1 MRRLHMLLKI
11 EASIFLLASLSY
23 HRRMRREIEIDGR
36 RIIVVDDILSGTR
49 LTNLAAWLELAPAQ
63 RVEGDTGSSDARS
76 WSISFDQDGVV
87 SQPYY
92 DAMMREAG
100 DAFPGETFTLK
111 RAYCNVVGF
120 GDILLPHRD
129 SAAERDVTAL
139 LYVAETWERNWGGET
154 IFFDDSGD
162 ARHVVSP
169 RPGRLVLFHSI
180 IEHCGTAPSRLCTR
194 ARMTLALKLKA
205 AG

>member
-1 MRRLHMLLKI
+1 MMKRGD
-11 EASIFLLASLSY
+11 SLSY
-23 HRRMRREIEIDGR
+23 HPRMRRETEIDGR
-36 RIIVVDDILSGTR
+36 RIVVVDDVLSGAR

-63 RVEGDTGSSDARS
+63 RIEGDSASSDARS
-76 WSISFDQDGVV
+76 WSITFDHDAVP

-92 DAMMREAG
+92 DAMMREVASV
-100 DAFPGETFTLK
+100 FPDETFTLK
-111 RAYCNVVGF
+111 RAYCNVVSF
-120 GDILLPHRD
+120 GDILVPHRD
-129 SAAERDVTAL
+129 SRFERDVTAL
-139 LYVAETWERNWGGET
+139 LYVAETWEKNWGGET

-169 RPGRLVLFHSI
+169 RPGRLVLFHSM

-205 AG
+205 AA